1 MASECSQ
8 EAVLRFLGA
17 RGGRAKN
24 VELMDHFK
32 ALLPSDPV
40 QRAFAKERLRTYVDN
55 VAAMHRENG
64 AKVLCLRKRYVGC
77 ARRVEENADGDCN
90 GNALGSGAL
99 PAPHLS
105 EGPTVRAADGGARA
119 PSLILPLQ
127 PAEFTQE
134 DSLNRNLSS
143 ATTVSANPA
152 GDARCPENAAEGA
165 AEPEMPPSPGSGYR
179 TEEGG
184 GVGGAGGASHATGG
198 VLERQLWKEAPEK
211 GGTATAFQIRVSL
224 ESNSLEMGNIHS
236 SKVKGVVPDG
246 NKNICLSSNSS
257 QGLRIPRI
265 TVIEASP
272 LPVEAAETVFDL
284 PESGRLNQECERFQ
298 RRDKM
303 SLTPNQ
309 KEEEV
314 DLQGHGRAPP
324 EETEPKAKAG
334 KDDRGAPPMQVIH
347 KRRSSKGSQRGLF
360 SSNASADGSDEGQ
373 VDSVSLC
380 GSDTNTPRS
389 SRKNFIQLMMNSSP
403 QVRRSMV
410 LKNNCCAA
418 KSEGDAA
425 LTLPPVEDY
434 GGSVAL
440 DPLEHEWMMCSS
452 DGEWENLHRLLLRE
466 PNLVTK
472 KDFVTGFTCL
482 HWAAKLGKHE
492 LLAPLVN
499 FAKQNSVPVNINV
512 RSGVGYT
519 PLHLAAM
526 HNHLEVVR
534 LLIEEYDAD
543 VEARDYSGKTASH
556 YLTCR
561 VPGDLWDLMRRR
573 SDPCLESAEAG
584 AGHWTPSKHR
594 ASGLMPLNLFNH
606 PEEDVSD
613 GESMTK
619 PKPGNR
625 KAAMNIIKPRL
636 RKIRVRSKIVHST
649 SFREAEGGD
658 GAPQN
663 AVKSR
668 PKSNLFG

>member
-127 PAEFTQE
+127 PAEGE
-134 DSLNRNLSS
+134 
-143 ATTVSANPA
+143 AWE
-152 GDARCPENAAEGA
+152 AREARLTPLEVFWK
-165 AEPEMPPSPGSGYR
+165 GS
-179 TEEGG
+179 
-184 GVGGAGGASHATGG
+184 
-198 VLERQLWKEAPEK
+198 
-211 GGTATAFQIRVSL
+211 
-224 ESNSLEMGNIHS
+224 
-236 SKVKGVVPDG
+236 
-246 NKNICLSSNSS
+246 
-257 QGLRIPRI
+257 
-265 TVIEASP
+265 
-272 LPVEAAETVFDL
+272 
-284 PESGRLNQECERFQ
+284 SGRKLQ
-298 RRDKM
+298 R
-303 SLTPNQ
+303 
-309 KEEEV
+309 
-314 DLQGHGRAPP
+314 
-324 EETEPKAKAG
+324 
-334 KDDRGAPPMQVIH
+334 
-347 KRRSSKGSQRGLF
+347 
-360 SSNASADGSDEGQ
+360 
-373 VDSVSLC
+373 
-380 GSDTNTPRS
+380 
-389 SRKNFIQLMMNSSP
+389 
-403 QVRRSMV
+403 
-410 LKNNCCAA
+410 